1 MPGGRKAPG
10 QNLRRAEKMG
20 AVIWF
25 LFIAAVTAVL
35 ERETLFPDLCRG
47 TRRRKDG
54 YRVEPV
60 LVPETETRRPW
71 QGTA

>member
-1 MPGGRKAPG
+1 
-10 QNLRRAEKMG
+10 MG

-35 ERETLFPDLCRG
+35 ERETLFQDLCRG
-47 TRRRKDG
+47 AWRHRAG

-60 LVPETETRRPW
+60 LSPKTETRRPW
-71 QGTA
+71 QGAA

>member
-1 MPGGRKAPG
+1 
-10 QNLRRAEKMG
+10 MG

-47 TRRRKDG
+47 AWRHKDG

-60 LVPETETRRPW
+60 LSPKTETRRPW
-71 QGTA
+71 QDAA

>member
-1 MPGGRKAPG
+1 
-10 QNLRRAEKMG
+10 MG

-47 TRRRKDG
+47 AWRRKAEAG
-54 YRVEPV
+54 YRAE
-60 LVPETETRRPW
+60 LVFRDEKARRPW
-71 QGTA
+71 QAPR